1 MARSRQKRSK
11 LVTAM
16 DALSPRTD
24 EAPPR
29 RSETVGATLRGERE
43 RRNWDL
49 ASVAQHLKIRRVHLE
64 AIEQDRFDLV
74 PSGTYAVNFVR
85 AYSEALGL
93 DATEM
98 VRRFRED
105 LTGNEQRLELNFP
118 QPLPESRLP
127 GGVIILV
134 SIAVAALAYGAWT
147 AFSQGGREL
156 LARVDPVPL
165 QLQAA
170 VPAMPPPAA
179 PPPVVVTAPTPAET
193 PPSNLAMPTTLAPA
207 TAASIATTPAPAPAA
222 TPAPPPSPGAA
233 ASDESAP
240 STIAAAPPPAPVLG
254 TPPVAPALAATASA
268 MVTETA
274 NGTRIFGDV
283 AAGSRVVITAQ
294 ADSWVQVRDGSGAVL
309 FMRILKAG
317 DAYHVPNRQ
326 GLLLTTGSAGSI
338 ELKVDGK
345 VAPALGKIGFV
356 RRDVPLEPERLSAGT
371 AGNEPVRPPGA
382 APALRTGG

>member
-16 DALSPRTD
+16 DVMDHRADSSQS
-24 EAPPR
+24 R
-29 RSETVGATLRGERE
+29 RFESVGVTLRAERE
-43 RRNWDL
+43 RRGWDL

-64 AIEQDRFDLV
+64 AIEQNRFDLV

-105 LTGNEQRLELNFP
+105 LSGNEQRLELNFP

-147 AFSQGGREL
+147 AFSQGGREM
-156 LARVDPVPL
+156 LARVDAVPQ

-170 VPAMPPPAA
+170 VPALPPPAA
-179 PPPVVVTAPTPAET
+179 PPPIVAAAPVPAEAPPV
-193 PPSNLAMPTTLAPA
+193 PPSAPPMPA
-207 TAASIATTPAPAPAA
+207 TVAPAA
-222 TPAPPPSPGAA
+222 AASLAGAVPPPPASAASVEPAPPANVATAPSPPVL
-233 ASDESAP
+233 AP
-240 STIAAAPPPAPVLG
+240 PAAAPPPVNAP
-254 TPPVAPALAATASA
+254 A

-274 NGTRIFGDV
+274 SGTRIFGDTT
-283 AAGSRVVITAQ
+283 AGSRVVITAQ
-294 ADSWVQVRDGSGAVL
+294 ADSWVQVRESSGAVL
-309 FMRILKAG
+309 FMRILKSG

-338 ELKVDGK
+338 EIKVDGK
-345 VAPALGKIGFV
+345 IAPALGKIGFV

-371 AGNEPVRPPGA
+371 TGTDPIRPPGA
-382 APALRTGG
+382 APALRNGG

>member
-16 DALSPRTD
+16 DVMDHRAGSSQ
-24 EAPPR
+24 AR
-29 RSETVGATLRGERE
+29 RFESVGVTLRAERE
-43 RRNWDL
+43 RRGWDL

-64 AIEQDRFDLV
+64 AIEQNRFDLV

-105 LTGNEQRLELNFP
+105 LSGNEQRLELNFP

-147 AFSQGGREL
+147 AFIQGGREM
-156 LARVDPVPL
+156 LARVDPVPQ

-170 VPAMPPPAA
+170 VPALPPPAA
-179 PPPVVVTAPTPAET
+179 PPPIAAATPVPAEP
-193 PPSNLAMPTTLAPA
+193 PPSAPA
-207 TAASIATTPAPAPAA
+207 IPSTVAPAAAASI
-222 TPAPPPSPGAA
+222 
-233 ASDESAP
+233 
-240 STIAAAPPPAPVLG
+240 APPPAPPASEAPAPPQNVAAAPA
-254 TPPVAPALAATASA
+254 PPVLAPQVAAPPPINAPA

-274 NGTRIFGDV
+274 SGTRIFGDTT
-283 AAGSRVVITAQ
+283 AGSRVVITAQ
-294 ADSWVQVRDGSGAVL
+294 ADSWVQVRESSGAVL
-309 FMRILKAG
+309 FMRILKSG

-338 ELKVDGK
+338 EIKVDGK

-371 AGNEPVRPPGA
+371 TGTDPIRPPGA
-382 APALRTGG
+382 APALRNGG

>member
-1 MARSRQKRSK
+1 
-11 LVTAM
+11 M
-16 DALSPRTD
+16 DALDSRADT
-24 EAPPR
+24 APLR
-29 RSETVGATLRGERE
+29 RFEPVGVTLRGERE
-43 RRNWDL
+43 RRGWDL

-64 AIEQDRFDLV
+64 AIELGRFDQV

-93 DATEM
+93 DAAEM
-98 VRRFRED
+98 VRRFRDD
-105 LTGNEQRLELNFP
+105 LTGNQPRLELNFP

-147 AFSQGGREL
+147 AFSQGGREM
-156 LARVDPVPL
+156 LARVDPVPQ

-170 VPAMPPPAA
+170 MPALPPPAA
-179 PPPVVVTAPTPAET
+179 PPPTVAATPTPTDAPAT
-193 PPSNLAMPTTLAPA
+193 QPAALAMPATLAPA
-207 TAASIATTPAPAPAA
+207 AAASI
-222 TPAPPPSPGAA
+222 SG
-233 ASDESAP
+233 AP
-240 STIAAAPPPAPVLG
+240 SVSLPPPPAPVAEEPAPS
-254 TPPVAPALAATASA
+254 PPVAAVPPPPVLAPPAIPPPQVNAPA

-274 NGTRIFGDV
+274 NGTRIFGDLT
-283 AAGSRVVITAQ
+283 AGSRVVITAQ
-294 ADSWVQVRDGSGAVL
+294 ADSWVQVRDGGGAVL

-338 ELKVDGK
+338 EIKVDGRI
-345 VAPALGKIGFV
+345 APALGKIGFV

-371 AGNEPVRPPGA
+371 AGSEPSRPPGA
-382 APALRTGG
+382 APAVRNGG